1 MYVEDVISM
10 DSTVVA
16 ESACT
21 NDFGMCRDTLILKF
35 TFYNLKKSNNG
46 WLIQQFGNDVHK
58 RMVKI

>member
-35 TFYNLKKSNNG
+35 TFYNLIKVT
-46 WLIQQFGNDVHK
+46 FGG
-58 RMVKI
+58 